1 MRRWRRAAAA
11 GIVVLAVLA
20 APGPA
25 AAATYVGLRGLTCD
39 GVTTVGTGLPAST
52 RLDVA
57 VVDPASKR
65 TLASGRPSTSAAGE
79 FEWRAQVSLSGMRR
93 VRAVIRA
100 GGASSRPLAWA
111 EQSVPSACPLA
122 VTGPVGTLPLAGA
135 GLSSVALGVLLV
147 VMAFYHQSYR
157 GRHVAIPGRH
167 LATPYR
173 GRHLAVR

>member
-1 MRRWRRAAAA
+1 MRRWRRGAATA
-11 GIVVLAVLA
+11 GLAVVALLA

-25 AAATYVGLRGLTCD
+25 TAVTYVGLRGLTCE
-39 GVTTVGTGLPAST
+39 GVTTVGTGLPADT

-65 TLASGRPSTSAAGE
+65 TLARGQPTTSGAGA
-79 FEWRAQVSLSGMRR
+79 FQWRAQVSLSGMRR

-100 GGASSRPLAWA
+100 GGTARPLAWT

-122 VTGPVGTLPLAGA
+122 TTGPNRTLPLVGV
-135 GLSSVALGVLLV
+135 GLSSVTLGVLLLI
-147 VMAFYHQSYR
+147 AFSYQ
-157 GRHVAIPGRH
+157 GRHLAAAAAPGRH
-167 LATPYR
+167 LAAPYR